1 MRDAWENGNFSAAF
15 DTEMIVK
22 NAGATGR
29 CEVMREIVN
38 LEADDLF
45 GDE

>member
-1 MRDAWENGNFSAAF
+1 MRDAWENGNLSAAF
-15 DTEMIVK
+15 ETEMIVK

-29 CEVMREIVN
+29 CEAMKDVIN